1 MHTANINDMIS
12 NSNKGPQTHVPIASS
27 KTKASTRPN
36 DAAKK
41 NEQNGATA
49 TATASTTATSTN
61 PDSAA
66 VAATTVTA
74 LLLTLN
80 VSSRAVDDSGWLQQD
95 LVWTAVHIIL

>member
-41 NEQNGATA
+41 NGQNGAT
-49 TATASTTATSTN
+49 TATASTTAASTN